1 MTENVQ
7 RFIKDIDERNENTDD
22 TPLILG
28 KN

>member
-1 MTENVQ
+1 MIEDVQ
-7 RFIKDIDERNENTDD
+7 RFIKDIDERNLNTYD